1 MVEIE
6 EVSQT
11 SSEATIHT
19 TQSSS
24 PNTEDEEQAHIE
36 NNLNLKTP
44 LSTIPSFGTLEWITK
59 EGWLVFSK
67 RRESGKWTQKVNERS
82 NNRNKID
89 HNLLGLFYQQ
99 VFSAKL
105 IYSPTKKTTMTTPI
119 NTTIMFVSPIMALPA
134 TNVLRIQLPK
144 YHDND
149 DSMSHL

>member
-1 MVEIE
+1 VVEIE

-59 EGWLVFSK
+59 EG
-67 RRESGKWTQKVNERS
+67 
-82 NNRNKID
+82 
-89 HNLLGLFYQQ
+89 
-99 VFSAKL
+99 
-105 IYSPTKKTTMTTPI
+105 
-119 NTTIMFVSPIMALPA
+119 
-134 TNVLRIQLPK
+134 
-144 YHDND
+144 
-149 DSMSHL
+149 